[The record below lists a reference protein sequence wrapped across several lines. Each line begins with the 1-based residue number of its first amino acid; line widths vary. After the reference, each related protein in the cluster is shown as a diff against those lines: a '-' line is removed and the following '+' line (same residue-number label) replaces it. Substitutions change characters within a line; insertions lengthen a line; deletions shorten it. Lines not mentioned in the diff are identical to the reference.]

1 MRKGRKSGGSRAKN
15 SGKGAP
21 RTSSKSGDSR
31 AAHTPR
37 KSRASRARVIAYKVC
52 SQVEANN
59 SFTRDVLNAQI
70 KREREGARNHSSGG
84 QNGAHALSNEDAAF
98 ATTLTLGVVQTSGVL
113 DALINRVLKSPKDIN
128 NNVRCALRISTYE
141 IIYLEKDAFA
151 AVHQGVELVRTF
163 CPKAAGVANFT
174 LRRIAELKSS
184 FPFGDPENNFDA
196 FVLKEA
202 FPLALAQTLVQDLGL
217 SYARTLMHTA
227 NTQAPLFIALNY
239 VKTTDA
245 EVREKLEAANIAFEQ
260 VSAEIL
266 EGTRDE
272 CDAGRGTESSEG
284 AGTNGNALAGC
295 YKLHDAR
302 SVTHPAVKQLI
313 AEGKILVADAAS
325 QCVASLVSRVA
336 FEASCNSWEFCE
348 GVRSRQAQG
357 GFAAQPQVSLNPHSA
372 PAQAHPAPNHNGLH
386 SNAPSTKVNAPR
398 VLEIGAGRATK
409 TVLMQSAAWHAHGAQ
424 IDLTCIDNSEYKV
437 NILRDRAKTYST
449 HVSSAYVTDGTC
461 LSKCGALRQSES
473 FDVVFLDAP
482 CTGLG
487 TLRRHPEIR
496 WRITPQ
502 AIKDAA
508 QLQLQMLRQAAQFVR
523 PSGAL
528 VYSTCTITRE
538 ENEGVIDAFLKT
550 AAESTFE
557 VVPYSSTSPYFATK
571 TRPQGPDAHFAA
583 CMIRKA

>member
-52 SQVEANN
+52 SQVETNN

-70 KREREGARNHSSGG
+70 KREREGARNHSIGG

-98 ATTLTLGVVQTSGVL
+98 ATTLALGVVQTSGVL

-151 AVHQGVELVRTF
+151 AVHQGVELVRSF

-245 EVREKLEAANIAFEQ
+245 EVRKKLEAANIAFEQ
-260 VSAEIL
+260 VSAEFL
-266 EGTRDE
+266 ECGGTKPE
-272 CDAGRGTESSEG
+272 F
-284 AGTNGNALAGC
+284 LAGC

-325 QCVASLVSRVA
+325 QFVASLVSRVA
-336 FEASCNSWEFCE
+336 FETLGKRECFRGNLCDCDSSCGGGEVAWNRASEPPQS
-348 GVRSRQAQG
+348 GAIT
-357 GFAAQPQVSLNPHSA
+357 QVSA
-372 PAQAHPAPNHNGLH
+372 K
-386 SNAPSTKVNAPR
+386 NATFAPR

-409 TVLMQSAAWHAHGAQ
+409 TVLMQSAAWRAHGAQ

-437 NILRDRAKTYST
+437 DILRDRAKTYST

-528 VYSTCTITRE
+528 VYSTCTITRA
-538 ENEGVIDAFLKT
+538 ENEGVIEAFLKP
-550 AAESTFE
+550 AAGSAFE